1 MQFACTFLGGS
12 TTSTGL
18 LATISITPLGTGCS
32 PIHIFT
38 LGGAD
43 GGDDSSGTYTVDAA
57 DSTTQLN
64 AYGGDIGVNE
74 LGASCSLGGTP
85 TPTDTNTSTPTVSPT
100 PSATPSPTATPIPG
114 APDVTVSALSVPTSV
129 DGGSLVSYSAS
140 VSNIGD
146 AAAIGVTLDFAL
158 PVGDVPFKN
167 GYCKTYSLGHFSCTL
182 PNLAANNHAPGGPDE
197 LMVVLTTQA
206 PIQTNSNPAHVTI
219 VVAATNE
226 PGGNTANNTTIVTT
240 NVRGCPD
247 LNGDNVINILDFSV
261 ASTTFGL
268 HLGDPGYIAAAD
280 LNGDNVITISDLT
293 LMAQRYGASCH
304 GVDSDHDGLTDADE
318 MNIYGT
324 NKMNPDSDAD
334 TLPDGI
340 EVLTYGSN
348 PLVMDTSG
356 DFYTDS
362 EKVALGTDPTN
373 YCLTM
378 AADVNMDHTV
388 NILDFSLAALSY
400 HTTMGG
406 PGFNP
411 RADINRDGAI
421 NILDFSLMALRYGQ
435 SVLTCP

>member
-1 MQFACTFLGGS
+1 MEDEHEATHPGSAGSAGSAGPGRVLVWRSALPVVATRRERGYDRTNDRVWHADVLQRACANTRDRERLRDLGVCRVQPATALGSGALQLLECLDHGWPVRRRSVLPSCGYRHVRLGRGGVQFACTFLGGS

-167 GYCKTYSLGHFSCTL
+167 GYCKT
-182 PNLAANNHAPGGPDE
+182 
-197 LMVVLTTQA
+197 
-206 PIQTNSNPAHVTI
+206 
-219 VVAATNE
+219 
-226 PGGNTANNTTIVTT
+226 
-240 NVRGCPD
+240 
-247 LNGDNVINILDFSV
+247 
-261 ASTTFGL
+261 
-268 HLGDPGYIAAAD
+268 
-280 LNGDNVITISDLT
+280 
-293 LMAQRYGASCH
+293 
-304 GVDSDHDGLTDADE
+304 
-318 MNIYGT
+318 
-324 NKMNPDSDAD
+324 
-334 TLPDGI
+334 
-340 EVLTYGSN
+340 
-348 PLVMDTSG
+348 
-356 DFYTDS
+356 
-362 EKVALGTDPTN
+362 
-373 YCLTM
+373 
-378 AADVNMDHTV
+378 
-388 NILDFSLAALSY
+388 
-400 HTTMGG
+400 
-406 PGFNP
+406 
-411 RADINRDGAI
+411 
-421 NILDFSLMALRYGQ
+421 
-435 SVLTCP
+435 